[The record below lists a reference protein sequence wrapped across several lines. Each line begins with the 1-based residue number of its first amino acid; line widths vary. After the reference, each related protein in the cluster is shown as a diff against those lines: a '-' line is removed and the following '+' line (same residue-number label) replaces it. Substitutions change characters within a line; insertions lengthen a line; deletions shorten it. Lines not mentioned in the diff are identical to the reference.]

1 MVKPISL
8 YSRQKEGDL
17 KRRVSEFR
25 LKEEQ
30 TKERLQ
36 YSEQEGASAISII
49 EDQVRQEPIMMP
61 YSCVCSVY
69 AVCTLCNLL

>member
-1 MVKPISL
+1 MVKPISSYRIYIYLALLVVKPISL

-49 EDQVRQEPIMMP
+49 EDQVR
-61 YSCVCSVY
+61 
-69 AVCTLCNLL
+69 